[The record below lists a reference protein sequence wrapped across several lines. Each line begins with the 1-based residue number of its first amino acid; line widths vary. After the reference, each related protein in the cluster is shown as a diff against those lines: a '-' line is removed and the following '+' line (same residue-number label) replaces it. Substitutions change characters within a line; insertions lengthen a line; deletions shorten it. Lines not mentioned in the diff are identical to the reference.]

1 MLKNTRWHKSSYMYM
16 CVRRPAFFATQNIW
30 RQNNNHAV
38 ASAPDPYHH
47 HNHCVCAYLPLYD
60 FTFLIRLQCRKCLM
74 VIELKV
80 IRFSYRTQTQ
90 TNSYVVSIEHAQYKL
105 LQKLLQNQDSD
116 GMGIKNYI

>member
-1 MLKNTRWHKSSYMYM
+1 
-16 CVRRPAFFATQNIW
+16 
-30 RQNNNHAV
+30 
-38 ASAPDPYHH
+38 
-47 HNHCVCAYLPLYD
+47 
-60 FTFLIRLQCRKCLM
+60 M

-90 TNSYVVSIEHAQYKL
+90 THTDTNSYVVSIEHAQYKL